1 MRELNG
7 LLAELPPK
15 DGVLPNTPPVAGA
28 PNPSHM
34 HAIKK
39 KKLTSTGVYKPVLGE
54 VAPNA
59 GLFMPAPAPN
69 AGVEVTPNP
78 VELEPKDGVDVLPNG
93 AALAPNAGAL
103 PPNAVVV
110 GAEPN
115 VLPPNEEVAPN
126 AGVLGAPETPPPVA
140 PPPNNPPP
148 DTAPPAPKVLPNAG
162 AVVPEPPND
171 DAGVDP
177 KAAVEVGLNPLV
189 DPKVLVLPP

>member
-1 MRELNG
+1 
-7 LLAELPPK
+7 
-15 DGVLPNTPPVAGA
+15 
-28 PNPSHM
+28 
-34 HAIKK
+34 
-39 KKLTSTGVYKPVLGE
+39 
-54 VAPNA
+54 
-59 GLFMPAPAPN
+59 MPAPAPN

-115 VLPPNEEVAPN
+115 
-126 AGVLGAPETPPPVA
+126 AGVLGAPETPPLVA
-140 PPPNNPPP
+140 PPNNPPP
-148 DTAPPAPKVLPNAG
+148 DTAPPPPKVLPNAG

-177 KAAVEVGLNPLV
+177 KAPVEVGLNPLV